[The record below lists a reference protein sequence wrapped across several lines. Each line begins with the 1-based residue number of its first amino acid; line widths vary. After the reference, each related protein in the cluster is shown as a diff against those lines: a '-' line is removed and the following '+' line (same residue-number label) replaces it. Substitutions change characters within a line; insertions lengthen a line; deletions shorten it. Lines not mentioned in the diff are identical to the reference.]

1 MSPVFRGVI
10 CIVNF
15 TKNVSAQCRIALASL
30 KFLIMTLLT
39 TTKNVRLPDVLK
51 FSATRSAPDVEPAED
66 TGSRTLRR
74 GLQLLD
80 AVSGSG
86 RDGLRVV
93 DLCRAAGL
101 ERATVYRLLT
111 TLVDSG
117 YVSAHGRFRYVAGP
131 SLAARAQRVVPS
143 DFVARLQPVLARVSA
158 ACGDAAFAVTREGP
172 ASYCIARQLGTHPVQ
187 VLVIQVGT
195 RQPLGVG
202 AAGLALLSALPDDDV
217 AAVIAAN
224 SPALE
229 RYGSMTPDR
238 MKILVRAT
246 RERGWSVIGNH
257 ATHGVLAVGLAV
269 RGSDGA
275 PVAAISVASTI
286 DRMPRERQQLI
297 ARSMRETLAAS
308 LPHGL

>member
-1 MSPVFRGVI
+1 MTP
-10 CIVNF
+10 
-15 TKNVSAQCRIALASL
+15 
-30 KFLIMTLLT
+30 LITS
-39 TTKNVRLPDVLK
+39 KNVRSTDVLE
-51 FSATRSAPDVEPAED
+51 FAATRSAPDVAQTED

-80 AVSGSG
+80 AVSSSG

-93 DLCRAAGL
+93 DLCRAVGL
-101 ERATVYRLLT
+101 ERATVHRLLA
-111 TLVDSG
+111 TLLDSG
-117 YVSAHGRFRYVAGP
+117 YASAHGRFRYVAGP
-131 SLAARAQRVVPS
+131 RLAARVQHVVLS
-143 DFVARLQPVLARVSA
+143 DFAARLQPVLARVSA
-158 ACGDAAFAVTREGP
+158 ACGDAAFAITREGP
-172 ASYCIARQLGTHPVQ
+172 ASHCIARQLGTHPVQ

-217 AAVIAAN
+217 ASVIAAN
-224 SPALE
+224 APALG
-229 RYGSMTPDR
+229 RYGGMTPDR
-238 MKILVRAT
+238 MKIMVRAT

>member
-1 MSPVFRGVI
+1 ML
-10 CIVNF
+10 IVDF
-15 TKNVSAQCRIALASL
+15 TKGVSADCRIALAPL
-30 KFLIMTLLT
+30 KFLTMTSLI
-39 TTKNVRLPDVLK
+39 TTKNVRPPDVLK
-51 FSATRSAPDVEPAED
+51 LAVTRCAPDVEQAED

-86 RDGLRVV
+86 HDGLRVV
-93 DLCRAAGL
+93 DLCRAIGL

-117 YVSAHGRFRYVAGP
+117 YVSTHGRFRYVAGP
-131 SLAARAQRVVPS
+131 QLAARAQRVVPS
-143 DFVARLQPVLARVSA
+143 DFAARLQPVLVRVSA
-158 ACGDAAFAVTREGP
+158 SCGDAAFAITREGP
-172 ASYCIARQLGTHPVQ
+172 ASHCIARQLGTHPVQ

-195 RQPLGVG
+195 HQPLGVG
-202 AAGLALLSALPDDDV
+202 AAGLALLSALTDDDV
-217 AAVIAAN
+217 TAVIAAN
-224 SPALE
+224 SPVLE

-297 ARSMRETLAAS
+297 ARSMRETLAAL
-308 LPHGL
+308 LPRGL